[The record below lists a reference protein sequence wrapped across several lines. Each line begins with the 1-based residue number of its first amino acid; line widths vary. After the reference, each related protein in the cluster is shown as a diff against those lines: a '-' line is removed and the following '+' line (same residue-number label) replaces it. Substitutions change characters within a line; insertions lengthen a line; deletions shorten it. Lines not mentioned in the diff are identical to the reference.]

1 MKTIY
6 YISGLGADE
15 RVFTY
20 LNLKEVEQKYIRWI
34 TPYKN
39 ERLTEYC
46 KRLILQIDPSDEII
60 LVGVSFGG
68 IVAQEIS
75 RICKVE
81 KLIIISSIKS
91 LNELDWQLDLVRRLG
106 LHKLVPSR
114 FLKWSN
120 NLTGN
125 YYFGVQSK
133 AESALLKQIINDT
146 DRKFMKWAIGEI
158 MNWKGPDRSSV
169 TLHIHGDNDRV
180 FPVRR
185 IKNFIRIAN
194 GGHFMIV
201 NRAEKLS
208 TLIQNEIQ

>member
-15 RVFTY
+15 RVFTC